1 MSGAVLAYVAAAM
14 LIAWGAAHL
23 APTRV
28 VAASFGDIS
37 LDSRRILVM
46 EWMAEGLTHVFLGV
60 LVILITALQGA
71 DEPATQLVYRVTAG
85 VLVLVAGLTASTG
98 ARTSVVWFRICPFVL
113 SGAAVLLLGASFA

>member
-46 EWMAEGLTHVFLGV
+46 EWMAEGFTHVFLGV